1 MAWITNTSDL
11 KRLAVSPALAKE
23 AELRGLS
30 ISEQSF
36 VLPFDANGDLPEFR
50 KCLAAG

>member
-23 AELRGLS
+23 AELKGLS
-30 ISEQSF
+30 ISEHPF
-36 VLPFDANGDLPEFR
+36 VLPFDANGDLPEFH
-50 KCLAAG
+50 KCLVPG